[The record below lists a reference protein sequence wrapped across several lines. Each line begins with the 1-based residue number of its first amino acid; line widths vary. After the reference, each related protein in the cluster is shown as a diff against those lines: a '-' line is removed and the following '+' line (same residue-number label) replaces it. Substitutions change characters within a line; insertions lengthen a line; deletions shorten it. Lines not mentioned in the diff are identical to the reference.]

1 MVSCGRA
8 VWSRIH
14 CFSFGVTRISDRN
27 DFKEGRVTGLV
38 MSEDCTWWS
47 CPVHRARGENR
58 FQRPVTVDIL
68 PQSRPYLRKFPQPPN
83 PALPAGNKLVT
94 GISDSKQSILVT
106 SALKTHDKISLTLV
120 GLDLTVWSTVA
131 SSSWTTLPEYK
142 DCMPP
147 HPAYD

>member
-27 DFKEGRVTGLV
+27 DFKEGRVTWPV
-38 MSEDCTWWS
+38 MLEDCTWWS

-106 SALKTHDKISLTLV
+106 SALKTHDKISLCNPGWSGPYCV
-120 GLDLTVWSTVA
+120 VHGGLKFLDN
-131 SSSWTTLPEYK
+131 SSRVQRLYATTPSL
-142 DCMPP
+142 
-147 HPAYD
+147 